1 MTGDN
6 SARSIEAGST
16 VITAIHDF
24 DYEYPDGTEA
34 LVNLSLEVQEDEVL
48 GLLGPNGSGKS
59 TLLRVLASGAGTQSD
74 IDRGVS
80 RWLAI
85 DRPVFR
91 DWLSGRENARVLFE
105 LSGLDRSAS
114 AETANL
120 WIRRFDLADVGEKP
134 VGTYSS
140 GMRRRLGLAIAFGMD
155 AKVTLLDEPLAGLDP
170 SGRIILADAISEQ
183 RHRGG
188 TILVSTHDPEFASTY
203 CDRVAF
209 LALGRCR
216 AIGKPSEFLTKTG
229 KGPLLELQ
237 FAEGGLPTLE
247 ELGSPPT
254 NVEKVSWGQ
263 DSLVLT
269 VKVPE
274 VAAPEAL
281 KWLLEAGG
289 KVRSLEIRK
298 PTLRDAFFEVT
309 GEQLDE
315 VGR

>member
-1 MTGDN
+1 M
-6 SARSIEAGST
+6 EAGST
-16 VITAIHDF
+16 VITAIHGF
-24 DYEYPDGTEA
+24 DYAYPDGTEA

-74 IDRGVS
+74 IGRGVN
-80 RWLAI
+80 RWLSI

-91 DWLSGRENARVLFE
+91 DWLSGRENASVLFE

-170 SGRIILADAISEQ
+170 SGRIILANAISEQ
-183 RHRGG
+183 RHRGR
-188 TILVSTHDPEFASTY
+188 TILVSTHDPEFAATY

-209 LALGRCR
+209 LALGRCC

-247 ELGSPPT
+247 ELGPPPT
-254 NVEKVSWGQ
+254 NVEEVSWGQ

-274 VAAPEAL
+274 MAAPEAL

-298 PTLRDAFFEVT
+298 PTLRDAFFQVT

-315 VGR
+315 VDR